1 MRISDW
7 SSDVCSSDLG
17 DAPGRRRLPAVVEAH
32 AVDDRAVLDQPEQA
46 RARIAGLRQ
55 RGQRADL
62 DETEAEM
69 RHRMR
74 DTRVLVETGRE
85 AHRVGQGEA
94 RQPGSR
100 SEEPTSELQYL
111 MPTTYAGLW

>member
-1 MRISDW
+1 MAAQA
-7 SSDVCSSDLG
+7 G

-32 AVDDRAVLDQPEQA
+32 AVDDRAALDQPEQA

-62 DETEAEM
+62 DETAAEM

-74 DTRVLVETGRE
+74 ATRVLVETGRE
-85 AHRVGQGEA
+85 PHRGGKGEA
-94 RQPGSR
+94 RWPGR
-100 SEEPTSELQYL
+100 ERETGRAHVGTPVT
-111 MPTTYAGLW
+111 